1 MIEVVPQWS
10 QLHVTGEGL
19 DRTISVFQPPG
30 ISIDIGKQG
39 PSGPPGPGATT
50 YDHIQSVSSAEWIV
64 NHNLGRLVSVTVLN
78 PGGVE
83 VEAEV
88 AQVSENQARVYFN
101 LPQTGKVLVR

>member
-10 QLHVTGEGL
+10 QLHVTREGL
-19 DRTISVFQPPG
+19 DKSISVSQPSG
-30 ISIDIGKQG
+30 INIDIGKQG

-50 YDHIQSVSSAEWIV
+50 YDHIQFSSNAEWVV

-78 PGGVE
+78 SGSVE

-88 AQVSENQARVYFN
+88 LQVSENQTRIYFN
-101 LPQTGKVLVR
+101 LPQTGKALVR

>member
-19 DRTISVFQPPG
+19 DRVISVFQSPG

-50 YDHIQSVSSAEWIV
+50 YDHIQAPPSVEWVV

-78 PGGVE
+78 AGNVE

-88 AQVSENQARVYFN
+88 LQVSENQTRIYFN